1 MKDMSFW
8 PEKAPSA
15 PQPSNALQGRRH
27 NLTPSSK
34 DPSTCVG
41 SVLSTKTRW
50 PPRRSHKYPG
60 PTRPGR
66 FIEKKY
72 SSCVDRKGQHGGI
85 CWAPV
90 SGRRSTGNEE
100 IKDQL
105 TQWKEAGFREE
116 GKNKG
121 TERLLR
127 MGVGGEDGKG

>member
-1 MKDMSFW
+1 MSFW

-15 PQPSNALQGRRH
+15 PQPSNTLQGRRH
-27 NLTPSSK
+27 DLTPSSK

-41 SVLSTKTRW
+41 SVPSTETRR
-50 PPRRSHKYPG
+50 PPRRSHKSPG
-60 PTRPGR
+60 PTRPGW

-72 SSCVDRKGQHGGI
+72 SSCVDRRGQRGGDLLGP
-85 CWAPV
+85 PV
-90 SGRRSTGNEE
+90 SGRRSTGNKE

-121 TERLLR
+121 AEQLLR
-127 MGVGGEDGKG
+127 MGIGGEDGKG